1 MDKTININLGGTLFQ
16 IDEEAYRMLRNYL
29 QEIDRK
35 FRNTPG
41 GNETIEDIETRI
53 AEIFQSQKG
62 TAGIISVENV
72 VDMIRVLGKPED
84 FEQPEAG
91 SVGTGTSFTG
101 YGPGKKLFRNPEN
114 RIIGGVCGGL
124 GAFINTDPVWIRI
137 LFVIAA
143 FFFGTGVFVYL
154 ALWLAVPVAA
164 GDSQR
169 KEMYGSRNNLAM
181 PGQSE
186 NNVSNKV
193 GSAIDA
199 SFKAVGNVLFVIVR
213 IFLIAFGVCFVAIG
227 FLSLLTFVMVTVFN
241 YPGAFSTDA
250 VGFSISYL
258 PDFLNYIISPALV
271 PWVKALIA
279 LVVTIPL
286 LMIIYGGIRL
296 IFWFRARDGYIW
308 LAGFVVWVMSAAA
321 LSIMLFNE
329 GIGFAEKGRTTY
341 TETMRLVPDTLF
353 IRSGVKI
360 ADLRYD
366 KEIVIPEEENDVF
379 YINDEKKEIY
389 FRTDLDIYPADEKQV
404 KVEVRKSSAGRS
416 RLDAE
421 RKSERLMYNFRIEN
435 KTITLDEF
443 FTIPAGTKWSFD
455 FVEVN
460 ISVPQGTLIYMD
472 KTTERLF
479 HSYEDDDFV
488 NDPVNRYWKMT
499 EDGLDYLG
507 PDHSF

>member
-35 FRNTPG
+35 FRHTPG

-72 VDMIRVLGKPED
+72 IDMIRVIGKPED
-84 FEQPEAG
+84 FQQPETG
-91 SVGTGTSFTG
+91 ISGTGTSFTG
-101 YGPGKKLFRNPEN
+101 YGSGKKLFRNPEN

-143 FFFGTGVFVYL
+143 FFFGIGIFVYL
-154 ALWLAVPVAA
+154 ALWLAVPIAA

-193 GSAIDA
+193 GNAIDA
-199 SFKAVGNVLFVIVR
+199 SFRAVGNVLFVIVR
-213 IFLIAFGVCFVAIG
+213 IVLIAFGVCFVATG
-227 FLSLLTFVMVTVFN
+227 FLSLLTFVMITVFH
-241 YPGAFSTDA
+241 YPGAFSTDV
-250 VGFSISYL
+250 VGVSISYL

-279 LVVTIPL
+279 LVITIPL
-286 LMIIYGGIRL
+286 LMLIYGGVRL

-308 LAGFVVWVMSAAA
+308 LAGFVIWAMSAAA

-329 GIGFAEKGRTTY
+329 GIGFAEKGRTY
-341 TETMRLVPDTLF
+341 HRETITPVPDTLY
-353 IRSGVKI
+353 IRAAARI
-360 ADLRYD
+360 HDLKYD
-366 KEIVIPEEENDVF
+366 KEIVIPEEEEDVF

-389 FRTDLDIYPADEKQV
+389 FRTSLSVYPAEDKKV
-404 KVEVRKSSAGRS
+404 TVEVIKSSAGRS

-421 RKSERLMYNFRIEN
+421 RKSERLIYNTNIEK
-435 KTITLDEF
+435 KTVSLDEY
-443 FTIPAGTKWSFD
+443 FTIPSGTKWSFD
-455 FVEVN
+455 YVRVK
-460 ISVPQGTLIYMD
+460 IYVPEGTIIHMD
-472 KTTERLF
+472 KTVERLF
-479 HSYEDDDFV
+479 HSYDDDDFV
-488 NDPVNRYWKMT
+488 YDPVKRYWMMT
-499 EDGLDYLG
+499 DDGPEHLESDKT
-507 PDHSF
+507 F